1 MDTRDARVDA
11 YIAKAAPFARPILEY
26 LRGLVHS
33 TCPQVEESIKW
44 NAPFFLYRGAMFC
57 HMAAFK
63 QHCAFGFWK
72 WKQVVGEDAPEDAMG
87 QFGRIEK
94 LSDLPP
100 KKVIAGYLK
109 KAMALN
115 EAGVPAATRT
125 KRAPKPDA
133 AVPPDFAAALA
144 LKKHAKARAAFDAF
158 SPSHRREYVEWID
171 EAKRAP
177 TRETRIATAL
187 EWLAEGKSRNW
198 KYENC

>member
-1 MDTRDARVDA
+1 MESPAPCA
-11 YIAKAAPFARPILEY
+11 LIAK
-26 LRGLVHS
+26 
-33 TCPQVEESIKW
+33 T
-44 NAPFFLYRGAMFC
+44 GA
-57 HMAAFK
+57 
-63 QHCAFGFWK
+63 
-72 WKQVVGEDAPEDAMG
+72 
-87 QFGRIEK
+87 
-94 LSDLPP
+94 L
-100 KKVIAGYLK
+100 
-109 KAMALN
+109 
-115 EAGVPAATRT
+115 PAATRT

-198 KYENC
+198 KYEKR